1 MVLRWLGF
9 NSAFIEIE
17 HKERTEGRSSYT
29 LSSLLRLA
37 LNGITSQSDK
47 LLRINVTLGLVL
59 SFLSFLG
66 ILVIAFLYFTHGFLS
81 GWASTMVL
89 MLFSTGVILTSIG
102 IAGIYIGKTFEQTK
116 NRPKYV
122 IDLFLNRQNDKTSN

>member
-9 NSAFIEIE
+9 KSAFIEIE
-17 HKERTEGRSSYT
+17 HKERFEGKSSYN
-29 LSSLLRLA
+29 LSKLMLHA

-47 LLRINVTLGLVL
+47 LLRINVTLGLLL

-66 ILVIAFLYFTHGFLS
+66 ILVIAFLYFMHGFLS
-81 GWASTMVL
+81 GWASTIVL
-89 MLFSTGVILTSIG
+89 LLFSTGVILTSIG

-122 IDLFLNRQNDKTSN
+122 IDLFLNKPE